1 MKRVRDEKR
10 WKVRDATG
18 RLIGSAPHTGTVAAI
33 VRAHVKAHPGAVLT
47 ADTEYDDPPKP
58 LVWPVSRSAD
68 WFDNGVRLEPGRRPE
83 GF

>member
-1 MKRVRDEKR
+1 MSSRNLMR
-10 WKVRDATG
+10 WKVRDTAG
-18 RLIGSAPHTGTVAAI
+18 RLIGVASTTSTASAI
-33 VRAHVKAHPGAVLT
+33 VRREVAAERGTVHT

-58 LVWPVSRSAD
+58 VVWPVSRSAD